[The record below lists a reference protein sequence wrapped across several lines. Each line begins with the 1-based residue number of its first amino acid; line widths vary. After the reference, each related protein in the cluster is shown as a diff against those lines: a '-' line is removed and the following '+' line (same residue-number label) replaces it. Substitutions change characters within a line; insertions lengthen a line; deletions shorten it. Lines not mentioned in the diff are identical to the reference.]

1 MKQFLGNDFLLD
13 SSLAQELYSYARKM
27 PIFDFHCHLVPQEI
41 AEDRK
46 FKTITEVW
54 LGADHYKWRLL
65 REYGVDEEY
74 ITGNA
79 SDYDKFLAYAKA
91 MPYFIGNPIYEWTH
105 LELRRY
111 FGINDLLNEENAR
124 SIYDRCNEKL
134 KDLSARKMMEMMNVS
149 IVFTTDDPVD
159 DLHYHEQI
167 AADTSFKIRV
177 SPCWR
182 PDKLM
187 KIGNVEVFSSYV
199 KTLSAVCK
207 KEINNIED
215 LFDCISQRIDF
226 FAQHGCV
233 ASDHDFNFT
242 EYVPTSIEAAND
254 VFQRAMRKETLTFQ
268 EEVVYRSC
276 LMLFLGREY
285 SRHNWVQ
292 QYHIGAIRNN
302 STRMF
307 HRLGADAG
315 FDSTNDQCIV
325 TGISKLMNDLDKS
338 EELPKTILYCLN
350 EQDYGALSP
359 LVNSFQDGKTR
370 GKIQLGAAWWF
381 NDNFEG
387 MENQMKRLSSTLL
400 ISLFVGML
408 TDSRSFLSYP
418 RHEYFRREMCN
429 YIAQLVEK
437 GRYPYDVKTLRQI
450 VEDISYNNAIQ
461 YFIGK

>member
-1 MKQFLGNDFLLD
+1 
-13 SSLAQELYSYARKM
+13 
-27 PIFDFHCHLVPQEI
+27 
-41 AEDRK
+41 
-46 FKTITEVW
+46 
-54 LGADHYKWRLL
+54 
-65 REYGVDEEY
+65 
-74 ITGNA
+74 
-79 SDYDKFLAYAKA
+79 
-91 MPYFIGNPIYEWTH
+91 
-105 LELRRY
+105 
-111 FGINDLLNEENAR
+111 
-124 SIYDRCNEKL
+124 
-134 KDLSARKMMEMMNVS
+134 
-149 IVFTTDDPVD
+149 
-159 DLHYHEQI
+159 
-167 AADTSFKIRV
+167 
-177 SPCWR
+177 
-182 PDKLM
+182 
-187 KIGNVEVFSSYV
+187 
-199 KTLSAVCK
+199 
-207 KEINNIED
+207 
-215 LFDCISQRIDF
+215 
-226 FAQHGCV
+226 
-233 ASDHDFNFT
+233 
-242 EYVPTSIEAAND
+242 
-254 VFQRAMRKETLTFQ
+254 
-268 EEVVYRSC
+268 
-276 LMLFLGREY
+276 
-285 SRHNWVQ
+285 
-292 QYHIGAIRNN
+292 
-302 STRMF
+302 MF